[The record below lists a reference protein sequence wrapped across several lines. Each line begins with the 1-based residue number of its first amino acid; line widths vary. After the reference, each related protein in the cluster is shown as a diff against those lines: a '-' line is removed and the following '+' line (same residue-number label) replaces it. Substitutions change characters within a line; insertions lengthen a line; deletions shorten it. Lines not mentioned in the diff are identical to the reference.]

1 MIKNILQFI
10 YNLDGSLIDKN
21 LTSVR
26 AHSNYMNV
34 IQIIAPWPASDSISV
49 EYTLYNSG
57 MKKLQDHSKLARN
70 ASGEALLGKDV
81 IPTGKAYFQTVKEW
95 YVWEIEVGKKA
106 LAAISKNYA
115 GKIWYIFNSK
125 RKPNYIISNKW

>member
-1 MIKNILQFI
+1 
-10 YNLDGSLIDKN
+10 
-21 LTSVR
+21 
-26 AHSNYMNV
+26 MNV

-81 IPTGKAYFQTVKEW
+81 IPTGKAYFQTAKDW

-115 GKIWYIFNSK
+115 GRFG
-125 RKPNYIISNKW
+125 ISLTVRENQTISLATNDKGTFGSIKSTTRGDLPVSSTQGSFL